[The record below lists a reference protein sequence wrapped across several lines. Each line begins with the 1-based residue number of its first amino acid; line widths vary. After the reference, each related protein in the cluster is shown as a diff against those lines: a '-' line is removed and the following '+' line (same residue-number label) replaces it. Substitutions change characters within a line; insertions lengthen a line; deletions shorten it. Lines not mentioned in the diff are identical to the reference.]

1 MHFVDLIVVV
11 LHFFSSQMSNVVI
24 LYVRIAGLF
33 LTSRSLSFLIPS
45 PVTPVLLNSFTP
57 LVFYPLALIMHNAKA
72 SLEQVTLLAA
82 ILSMGDWSPLIT
94 SLYRACVKFS
104 GFLTGPTPLSSGHQ
118 W

>member
-82 ILSMGDWSPLIT
+82 ILSMGDGLLR
-94 SLYRACVKFS
+94 SLPFTEHVS
-104 GFLTGPTPLSSGHQ
+104 NFLAS
-118 W
+118 